1 MIISRVILKNWRNF
15 TSVDV
20 PLGSRVFVVG
30 PNASGKSNFLDVFRF
45 LRDIAVDGGGLQS
58 AIERRGGLSKI
69 RCLAARR
76 YPDVQ
81 IEVHFTDGQNGKSTW
96 RYAIGVK
103 QMARGLRKPY
113 LSYEKVWRGDELIL
127 ERPDKLDQ
135 GDEIR
140 KIQTH
145 LEQLSANQDF
155 RAIAD
160 ALRKTRYLHIIPQL
174 VRAPEAFGRTEV
186 SGDPFGSDFIKNV
199 AKTRAT
205 VRRSRLR
212 KIGEALKAV
221 VPQLSQLG
229 LVWDEDTGIPHLQA
243 AYKHWRQKGAK
254 QREDQ
259 FSDGTLRLIGL
270 LWTLLESDSL
280 LLLEEPELSL
290 NADIVTRIPPMMH
303 RLQQRKARQVILS
316 THSADLLSN
325 KGIGGEETLLLTPSS
340 EGTIVELASSIREI
354 RALLEGGL
362 SIADA
367 ALPRTRPRDINQFD
381 LFK

>member
-1 MIISRVILKNWRNF
+1 MIISRVKLKNWRNF

-20 PLGSRVFVVG
+20 PLGNRVFVVG

-58 AIERRGGLSKI
+58 AIEIRGGLSKI

-76 YPDVQ
+76 DPTVG
-81 IEVHFTDGQNGKSTW
+81 IEVDFTEKVGEKPKW
-96 RYAIGVK
+96 RYAIGIK
-103 QMARGLRKPY
+103 QWTRGYRKPY
-113 LSYEKVWRGDELIL
+113 LEYEKVWCKEELIL
-127 ERPDKLDQ
+127 DRPNPDD
-135 GDEIR
+135 GRDPPR
-140 KIQTH
+140 KTQTH
-145 LEQLSANQDF
+145 LEQLIANQDF

-160 ALRKTRYLHIIPQL
+160 AFRKTRYLHIIPQL

-186 SGDPFGSDFIKNV
+186 SGDPFGSDFIMNV

-205 VRRSRLR
+205 VRRPRLR

-221 VPQLSQLG
+221 VPQFSQLE
-229 LVWDEDTGIPHLQA
+229 LVHDNDTGIPHLQA
-243 AYKHWRQKGAK
+243 AYKHWRPVAR

-270 LWTLLESDSL
+270 LWTFLESDSL

-303 RLQQRKARQVILS
+303 RLQQRKTRQVILS
-316 THSADLLSN
+316 THSADLLSD

-340 EGTIVELASSIREI
+340 EGTTVQLASSIREI

-367 ALPRTRPRDINQFD
+367 ALPRTRPKDINQLE
-381 LFK
+381 LFR